1 MAFLTHR
8 LLLRMMR
15 LRMLVMVVM
24 MVTMEM
30 MVMTSILRSLTPPPA
45 RRSTRDA

>member
-1 MAFLTHR
+1 MPFLTLR
-8 LLLRMMR
+8 LLLKV
-15 LRMLVMVVM
+15 VMVVM

-30 MVMTSILRSLTPPPA
+30 MVMTSILRSLTMPPA